1 MTTHDV
7 KYNVYFTGGF
17 PQEGARMSDAPL
29 AVAVILGSTR
39 PNRRSEPIA
48 RWMLDRAR
56 ERPDLQ
62 ADLIDL
68 ADVDL
73 PMFDEPMPP
82 IMGNYAGEHTRAW
95 AATIARYDAFVFVSP
110 EYNRS
115 IPAVL
120 KNAIDF
126 LYHEWTNKAAGFV
139 SYGADA
145 GGARAIEHL
154 RVILGELHVADVRTM
169 VPLSLSADFKN
180 FTDFTPSE
188 TAKRKADEM
197 LAQLTS
203 WGHALRNIRE

>member
-1 MTTHDV
+1 MFD
-7 KYNVYFTGGF
+7 
-17 PQEGARMSDAPL
+17 RPL
-29 AVAVILGSTR
+29 AVAVIIGSTR
-39 PNRRSEPIA
+39 PNRHSEPVA
-48 RWMLDRAR
+48 RWVLDRVA
-56 ERPDLQ
+56 ERSDLQ

-68 ADVDL
+68 ADVAL

-95 AATIARYDAFVFVSP
+95 AATVGAYDAFVFVSP

-120 KNAIDF
+120 KNAIDY

-169 VPLSLSADFKN
+169 VPLSLSVDFTN
-180 FTDFTPSE
+180 FTDFTPSG
-188 TAKRKADEM
+188 TAERKADAM
-197 LAQLTS
+197 LAELAS
-203 WGHALRNIRE
+203 WGQALRNLRHQQAVTSCDPGRGRQKLLP

>member
-1 MTTHDV
+1 
-7 KYNVYFTGGF
+7 
-17 PQEGARMSDAPL
+17 MSDAPL
-29 AVAVILGSTR
+29 AVAVIVGSTR
-39 PNRRSEPIA
+39 PNRHAETVA
-48 RWMLDRAR
+48 RWVLDLAA
-56 ERPDLQ
+56 EHGELG

-95 AATIARYDAFVFVSP
+95 AALVARYDAFVFVSP

-169 VPLSLSADFKN
+169 VPLSLSADFTN
-180 FTDFTPSE
+180 YTDFTPSE
-188 TAKRKADEM
+188 GAQRKAHEM
-197 LAQLTS
+197 LAELAS
-203 WGHALRNIRE
+203 WGDALRTVRERKALVA